1 MQTSGEN
8 CWRRQTYYLSLY
20 YNKGVRFR
28 ATLKKISEKE
38 HRQTETLS
46 ISPKYLRP
54 DGPAWRD
61 QVSQLLKL
69 NDVEERVCLKRA
81 KIYALIEEGDFPPPI
96 KLSPGRSVWLADDIE
111 GWINLRALESR
122 KPVGGNDDQ

>member
-1 MQTSGEN
+1 M
-8 CWRRQTYYLSLY
+8 
-20 YNKGVRFR
+20 
-28 ATLKKISEKE
+28 
-38 HRQTETLS
+38 
-46 ISPKYLRP
+46 
-54 DGPAWRD
+54 
-61 QVSQLLKL
+61 SQLLKL